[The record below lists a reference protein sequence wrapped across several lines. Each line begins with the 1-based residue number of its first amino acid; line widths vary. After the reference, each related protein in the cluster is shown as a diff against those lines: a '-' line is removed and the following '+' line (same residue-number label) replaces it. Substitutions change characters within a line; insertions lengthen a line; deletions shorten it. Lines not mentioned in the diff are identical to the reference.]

1 VDSVI
6 RPIVSDVETAR
17 VVVLVDL
24 LFVAKK
30 RVLRANYRHGC
41 PRYNDVAIAVNELH
55 VSKKF
60 QLDIR
65 LTNRFNPRITSVR
78 Q

>member
-1 VDSVI
+1 M
-6 RPIVSDVETAR
+6 RPIVSDVEAVR
-17 VVVLVDL
+17 VVLLVDL

-30 RVLRANYRHGC
+30 RLLRANYGHGC
-41 PRYNDVAIAVNELH
+41 PRYNDVAIAVNDLY
-55 VSKKF
+55 VSKRF

-65 LTNRFNPRITSVR
+65 LTNRFNPRITSVG

>member
-1 VDSVI
+1 M
-6 RPIVSDVETAR
+6 RPIVSDVEAAR
-17 VVVLVDL
+17 VVLLVDL

-30 RVLRANYRHGC
+30 RLLRANYRHGC
-41 PRYNDVAIAVNELH
+41 PRYNDVAIAVNDLY
-55 VSKKF
+55 VSKRF